1 MEQIRDQAHAPRL
14 AWPGPRAPSFE
25 ELLAAA
31 AAAFA
36 RNPLA
41 GAVTLDLGGGTPPAY
56 LERLRLQ
63 GLLQVPPVAGTAAG
77 PEPEPR
83 LAAEA
88 FYQYAPVWLGGH
100 RPEPFPL
107 RYTMT
112 QGYRHPLRPPKP
124 SGVVYRRHIS
134 WLDATLSLRVASAE
148 LDAARLNRWMNDPH
162 VAAFW
167 QEEGDLDKHREYL
180 LRGAADPHTLALI
193 ACLDN
198 VPFGYFEAYWAR
210 EDRIAPFCD
219 ARDHDR
225 GWHVL
230 IGEPAYRGARYVA
243 AWLPSISHY
252 LFLDDAR
259 TQRLVIEPRI
269 DNARMLRNLARSGYA
284 LEKAFDFPHKRAM
297 LGTLSRE
304 RFFAERFWIP
314 RGPAGECIAAP
325 AS

>member
-1 MEQIRDQAHAPRL
+1 MDDIRDQATPPRL
-14 AWPGPRAPSFE
+14 AWPGPCAALPSFE
-25 ELLAAA
+25 AMLAAA
-31 AAAFA
+31 AGAFA
-36 RNPLA
+36 RRPLA
-41 GAVTLDLGGGTPPAY
+41 HAVALDVPPPY
-56 LERLRLQ
+56 LERLRMQ
-63 GLLQVPPVAGTAAG
+63 GLLDAAAAG
-77 PEPEPR
+77 EPG
-83 LAAEA
+83 LCAVA
-88 FYQYAPVWLGGH
+88 FYQYAPAWLPGRRGEPYPLRYAMTGGH
-100 RPEPFPL
+100 R
-107 RYTMT
+107 
-112 QGYRHPLRPPKP
+112 HPVRPPKP
-124 SGVVYRRHIS
+124 AGVVYRRHIP

-180 LRGAADPHTLALI
+180 RRGAGDPHLLALI

-198 VPFGYFEAYWAR
+198 VPFGYFEAYWAK

-219 ARDHDR
+219 ARDYDR

-230 IGEPAYRGARYVA
+230 IGEPTYRGGRYVA

-252 LFLDDAR
+252 LFLDDPR
-259 TQRLVIEPRI
+259 TQRIVIEPRI

-314 RGPAGECIAAP
+314 RGPDGACLAAP
-325 AS
+325 AC

>member
-1 MEQIRDQAHAPRL
+1 MEQIRDQAGTPRL
-14 AWPGPRAPSFE
+14 AWPAPGSAAPSFDQM
-25 ELLAAA
+25 LAAA
-31 AAAFA
+31 ETAFA

-41 GAVTLDLGGGTPPAY
+41 DAVTLDAPPPY

-63 GLLQVPPVAGTAAG
+63 GLLDTTSATPRLTAA
-77 PEPEPR
+77 
-83 LAAEA
+83 A
-88 FYQYAPVWLGGH
+88 FYQYAPIWLGD
-100 RPEPFPL
+100 RPLQPFPL
-107 RYTMT
+107 RYTMS

-124 SGVVYRRHIS
+124 TGVVYRRHIP
-134 WLDATLSLRVASAE
+134 WLDATLSLRAASAD

-167 QEEGDLDKHREYL
+167 QEEGDLEKHRDYL
-180 LRGAADPHTLALI
+180 LRGAEDPHTLALI

-198 VPFGYFEAYWAR
+198 VPFGYFETYWAK

-230 IGEPAYRGARYVA
+230 IGEPAFRGARYVA

-269 DNARMLRNLARSGYA
+269 DNTRMLRNLARSGYA

-314 RGPAGECIAAP
+314 RGPAGECVAAP